1 MPVRA
6 VRNDE
11 SSPHEPSLFCCILS
25 QRSARTTIASP
36 APPTPNLP
44 SWRPRWPGS
53 RLEKMPG
60 ILIGDFTFATVE
72 MSLGLAETGSSVT
85 SAGSSTGVM
94 SPGSPSISDSFG
106 SSVSG
111 GGGGS
116 SGGGS
121 ISTSS
126 GGSMISTAAVTGGGA
141 SRRGSIRRIMTVIS
155 GTATATA
162 GPERRCSW
170 SLANLYSPVSFGI
183 LRPAIIRRQRS
194 RKESSSKS
202 FCISR

>member
-1 MPVRA
+1 MM
-6 VRNDE
+6 
-11 SSPHEPSLFCCILS
+11 L
-25 QRSARTTIASP
+25 
-36 APPTPNLP
+36 
-44 SWRPRWPGS
+44 
-53 RLEKMPG
+53 G
-60 ILIGDFTFATVE
+60 ILITDLTMATVVI
-72 MSLGLAETGSSVT
+72 SLGLAETGSLET
-85 SAGSSTGVM
+85 SAGSSTGVT
-94 SPGSPSISDSFG
+94 SPGSPSMSLSFG

-126 GGSMISTAAVTGGGA
+126 GGSTISTAAVTGGGA
-141 SRRGSIRRIMTVIS
+141 SRRGRRSRMITVIS

-170 SLANLYSPVSFGI
+170 RRANLYSPESFGI
-183 LRPAIIRRQRS
+183 FRPAIMRRQRS